1 MKTQT
6 FEQLK
11 KQLQKEETELE
22 ASLENRA
29 LMRAARDLARQN
41 GNSYQTELR
50 QLAYLCFFYDPDEN
64 PIKTIRIIEKA
75 KRRKR

>member
-11 KQLQKEETELE
+11 KQLQKEETESE

-29 LMRAARDLARQN
+29 LMRAARDQPDR
-41 GNSYQTELR
+41 TETATRLS
-50 QLAYLCFFYDPDEN
+50 
-64 PIKTIRIIEKA
+64 
-75 KRRKR
+75 